1 MDVNQ
6 PWPLQDGSAYVNLL
20 RPLLSVASTGNVAV
34 AKVLLDHGA
43 DVHGGNRW
51 MTPILWAAARRH
63 ADMVALLQ
71 QHGARETIFVAA
83 ALGRADRVAAYLRK
97 NARLIEQRDEH
108 GQTALHYAALA
119 LRAKVVALLLE
130 RGAEVD
136 AVDALAGTPLH
147 VACDVRL
154 ADPAEQLAVLRLL
167 LDLGANVNAV
177 ANHDVTPLHRATRAR
192 NPAAVKLLLEHG
204 AAVDARDAR
213 GSTPL
218 RRAVANTGAGG
229 TAGSRAEAI
238 EIVTLLLRA
247 GANPLLKNKEGKTVL
262 VSARDGEIRRLLRG
276 K

>member
-1 MDVNQ
+1 MSSTSMKPADLARVREFWSAMGRTDTAKLEKLIAAGVDVNQ

-119 LRAKVVALLLE
+119 LRAKVVALLRSEE
-130 RGAEVD
+130 RRVGKE
-136 AVDALAGTPLH
+136 
-147 VACDVRL
+147 CR
-154 ADPAEQLAVLRLL
+154 
-167 LDLGANVNAV
+167 
-177 ANHDVTPLHRATRAR
+177 
-192 NPAAVKLLLEHG
+192 
-204 AAVDARDAR
+204 
-213 GSTPL
+213 
-218 RRAVANTGAGG
+218 
-229 TAGSRAEAI
+229 SRWS
-238 EIVTLLLRA
+238 
-247 GANPLLKNKEGKTVL
+247 PYH
-262 VSARDGEIRRLLRG
+262 
-276 K
+276 